1 MCNIKK
7 KCILLSI
14 VLLLF
19 TGCGITRLDT
29 TNISKNI
36 KTLLTQKTKLYN
48 VQYDGY
54 KYYLP
59 KGISF
64 INKDDYNALLKDQ
77 FGNVYYVYVDA
88 ISYYHKIENTYKE
101 NKDSHYSQKIDYLN
115 KTGFLQI
122 DEYAKKNQYFVQFVF
137 NYVKIEAYVPKENL
151 TDVITNMC
159 YILRSF
165 KFNDS
170 VLESMIGENVLDYK
184 EEDYTLFKSDSSKET
199 YMDVVKRSENEDYS
213 KFLEDEK
220 IDLDY

>member
-1 MCNIKK
+1 MKK

-19 TGCGITRLDT
+19 TGCNITKLDT

-137 NYVKIEAYVPKENL
+137 NYVKIEAYVPKDNL

>member
-1 MCNIKK
+1 MKK

-19 TGCGITRLDT
+19 TGCNITRLDT

-170 VLESMIGENVLDYK
+170 VLESLIG
-184 EEDYTLFKSDSSKET
+184 
-199 YMDVVKRSENEDYS
+199 
-213 KFLEDEK
+213 
-220 IDLDY
+220 

>member
-1 MCNIKK
+1 MKK

-19 TGCGITRLDT
+19 TGCNITRLDT

-170 VLESMIGENVLDYK
+170 VLESLIGENVLDYK

-220 IDLDY
+220 IDIDY

>member
-1 MCNIKK
+1 MKK
-7 KCILLSI
+7 KIILLSI

-19 TGCGITRLDT
+19 TGCDITRLDT

-36 KTLLTQKTKLYN
+36 KTLLSQKTKLYN

-64 INKDDYNALLKDQ
+64 INKDDYNALLRDQ
-77 FGNVYYVYVDA
+77 FGNVYYVYVDV
-88 ISYYHKIENTYKE
+88 ISYYHKIENTYKV

-122 DEYAKKNQYFVQFVF
+122 DEYAKKNKYFVQFVF
-137 NYVKIEAYVPKENL
+137 NYVKIEAYVSKDNL

-165 KFNDS
+165 KYNDS
-170 VLESMIGENVLDYK
+170 VLESLIGENVLDYK
-184 EEDYTLFKSDSSKET
+184 EEDFTLFKSDSSKET

>member
-1 MCNIKK
+1 MKK
-7 KCILLSI
+7 KIILLSI

-19 TGCGITRLDT
+19 TGCNITRLDT

-36 KTLLTQKTKLYN
+36 KTLLSQKTKLYN

-64 INKDDYNALLKDQ
+64 INKDDYNALLRDQ
-77 FGNVYYVYVDA
+77 FGNVYYVYVDV
-88 ISYYHKIENTYKE
+88 ISYYHKIENTYKV

-122 DEYAKKNQYFVQFVF
+122 DEYAKKNKYFVQFVF
-137 NYVKIEAYVPKENL
+137 NYVKIEAYVSKDNL

-165 KFNDS
+165 KYNDS
-170 VLESMIGENVLDYK
+170 VLESLIGENVLDYK
-184 EEDYTLFKSDSSKET
+184 EEDFTLFKSDSSKET

>member
-1 MCNIKK
+1 MKRLL
-7 KCILLSI
+7 ILLSI
-14 VLLLF
+14 TLMIFFF
-19 TGCGITRLDT
+19 TGCSITKLDS

-36 KTLLTQKTKLYN
+36 KIILSEKSKLSN

-64 INKDDYNALLKDQ
+64 VKKDDYNALLRDQ
-77 FGNVYYVYVDA
+77 MGNIYYMYVDV
-88 ISYYHKIENTYKE
+88 ISYYHKIENTYE
-101 NKDSHYSQKIDYLN
+101 VHTDSHFSQKIDYLN
-115 KTGFLQI
+115 KTGYLQI
-122 DEYAKKNQYFVQFVF
+122 DDYEDEDKYFIQYVF
-137 NYVKIEAYVPKENL
+137 NYVKIESYISKKDL
-151 TDVITNMC
+151 TDAITNMS

-165 KFNDS
+165 QFNDA
-170 VLESMIGENVLDYK
+170 VLESLIGENILDYK

-213 KFLEDEK
+213 KFIEDEK

>member
-1 MCNIKK
+1 MKK
-7 KCILLSI
+7 KIILLSI

-19 TGCGITRLDT
+19 TGCDITRLDT

-36 KTLLTQKTKLYN
+36 KTLLSQKTKLYN

-64 INKDDYNALLKDQ
+64 INKDDYNALLRDQ
-77 FGNVYYVYVDA
+77 FGNVYYVYVDV
-88 ISYYHKIENTYKE
+88 ISYYHKIENTYKV

-122 DEYAKKNQYFVQFVF
+122 DEYAKKNKYFVQFVF
-137 NYVKIEAYVPKENL
+137 NYVKIEAYVSKDNL

-165 KFNDS
+165 KYNDS
-170 VLESMIGENVLDYK
+170 VLESLIGEDVLDYK
-184 EEDYTLFKSDSSKET
+184 EEDFTLFKSDSSKET